1 MSNKRFI
8 RDYELI
14 LTLTSGEVVQIVPEI
29 RVQFE
34 VSKSVRGGLNSCTIK
49 IYNLSDDK
57 RKKLVKDKEDSS
69 VRMPFLFKAG
79 YSKLENL
86 FKGTVFE
93 AVSVRTGSDFVTTIK
108 SLDGGF
114 DFINSFTSK
123 TVTNNDVGNIIV
135 DMPNT
140 EKGKITSKK
149 TLIRPKVLVGNS
161 AKLIEENLEDDETYY
176 IDEEKLYI
184 IKDNEVT
191 SNYIPLVQASTGL
204 LNTPTRKNR
213 EVTFNTQLNPT
224 IKIGGLVELKS
235 STAPYLNGIYKVI
248 TIKYTGDNYG
258 SGWGQECICMLS
270 PEYKVI

>member
-1 MSNKRFI
+1 MSKRFI

-49 IYNLSDDK
+49 IYNLSDSK
-57 RKKLVKDKEDSS
+57 RKKLVKDKEDFRI
-69 VRMPFLFKAG
+69 RMPFLFKAG
-79 YSKLENL
+79 YTKLENL

-93 AVSVRTGSDFVTTIK
+93 ASSVRSGSDFITTIK

-123 TVTNNDVGNIIV
+123 TVTNNAASNIIN

-140 EKGKITSKK
+140 QQGRISARKD
-149 TLIRPKVLVGNS
+149 LIRPKVLVGNS
-161 AKLIEENLEDDETYY
+161 AKLIEDNLEDDETYY

-184 IKDNEVT
+184 IKDDEVT
-191 SNYIPLVQASTGL
+191 SNYIPLIQASTGL
-204 LNTPTRKNR
+204 LNTPLRKNR
-213 EVTFNTQLNPT
+213 EVTFNTTLNPS

-235 STAPYLNGIYKVI
+235 STATHLNGIYKVI
-248 TIKYTGDNYG
+248 TIKYKGDNYG
-258 SGWGQECICMLS
+258 SDWSQECICMLS
-270 PEYKVI
+270 QKYKVI

>member
-1 MSNKRFI
+1 MSKRFI

-14 LTLTSGEVVQIVPEI
+14 LTLTSGEVVQIVPEL

-34 VSKSVRGGLNSCTIK
+34 VSKSIRGGLNTCSIK
-49 IYNLSDDK
+49 IYNLSDSK
-57 RKKLVKDKEDSS
+57 RKKLVKDKEDFRI
-69 VRMPFLFKAG
+69 RMPFIFKAG
-79 YSKLENL
+79 YTKLENL

-93 AVSVRTGSDFVTTIK
+93 ASSVRSGSDFITTIK

-123 TVTNNDVGNIIV
+123 TVTNNAASNIIA

-140 EKGKITSKK
+140 AQGKISARKS
-149 TLIRPKVLVGNS
+149 LVRPKVLVGNS
-161 AKLIEENLEDDETYY
+161 AKLIEDNLEDDETYY

-184 IKDNEVT
+184 IKDDEVT

-204 LNTPTRKNR
+204 LNTPLRKNR
-213 EVTFNTQLNPT
+213 EVTFNTTLNPS

-235 STAPYLNGIYKVI
+235 STATHLNGIYKVI
-248 TIKYTGDNYG
+248 TIKYKGDNYG
-258 SGWGQECICMLS
+258 SDWSQECICMLS
-270 PEYKVI
+270 QKYKVI